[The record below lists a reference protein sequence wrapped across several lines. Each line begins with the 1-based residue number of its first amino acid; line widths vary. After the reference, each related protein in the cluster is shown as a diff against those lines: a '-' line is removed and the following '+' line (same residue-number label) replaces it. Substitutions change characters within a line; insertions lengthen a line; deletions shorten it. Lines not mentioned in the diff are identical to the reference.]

1 MNLEIQYD
9 GQGKHWSRG
18 TYTCIHGGGGAIKN
32 SCKLVNI
39 KYKLLI
45 LNHFPDHGIGHTRCC
60 DIFPVGIEAIVVH
73 RLNAFEYFRPVPK
86 LAQGL
91 VELCAG

>member
-1 MNLEIQYD
+1 M
-9 GQGKHWSRG
+9 
-18 TYTCIHGGGGAIKN
+18 KN